1 MGKFFDALATKLAE
15 RWATYLVLP
24 GLLFTASAVFGSQV
38 GHQHALDRDMLMEMV
53 SNLTAA
59 IARQGVGTQVILAC
73 AVLLVAT
80 GVGLVAQ
87 ALAGGTRAIWLGQ
100 WPWPLRLRLRQSSRR
115 RERWH
120 RLVQHRRA
128 LEQARPRA
136 SRTQEEQ
143 RAINQ
148 AAQRINRLSLAEPD
162 RPTWMGDRINAV
174 ERVAL
179 DRYGLDL
186 PFTWPRLW
194 LVLPE
199 ITRTEITTAHAAFVA
214 ATATGT
220 WAWPYAVLAVFW
232 WPAALIGAAI
242 MLTGWAR
249 ARSAISDLSTLSEAA
264 VDVHARTLAIELA
277 VAGPESA
284 GPLTLDEGERIT
296 SVCRKGR

>member
-1 MGKFFDALATKLAE
+1 MGKFFDALAAKLAE

-38 GHQHALDRDMLMEMV
+38 GHRHALDRDMLVETV
-53 SNLTAA
+53 LNLTTT
-59 IARQGVGTQVILAC
+59 IARQSVGTQVILAC
-73 AVLLVAT
+73 VVLLVAT

-87 ALAGGTRAIWLGQ
+87 ALAGVTRAIWLGQ
-100 WPWPLRLRLRQSSRR
+100 WPWPLRRRQSSRR
-115 RERWH
+115 RERWL

-136 SRTQEEQ
+136 SRTHEEQ

-199 ITRTEITTAHAAFVA
+199 TTRTEITTAHAAFVA
-214 ATATGT
+214 AAATGT
-220 WAWPYAVLAVFW
+220 WAWPYAFLAVFW
-232 WPAALIGAAI
+232 WPASLIGAGI
-242 MLTGWAR
+242 MLTGWVR
-249 ARSAISDLSTLSEAA
+249 ARSAISDLTTLSEAA
-264 VDVHARTLAIELA
+264 VDVHARKLAIELA
-277 VAGPESA
+277 VAGPESV
-284 GPLTLDEGERIT
+284 GPLTVDEGERIT

>member
-1 MGKFFDALATKLAE
+1 MNKFFDALATKLAE

-24 GLLFTASAVFGSQV
+24 GLLFTASAVFGSQA
-38 GHQHALDRDMLMEMV
+38 GHQHALDRHTFMETV
-53 SNLTAA
+53 SDLTAA
-59 IARQGVGTQVILAC
+59 FARQGVGTQVVLAC
-73 AVLLVAT
+73 VVLLVAT
-80 GVGLVAQ
+80 GVGLVVQ
-87 ALAGGTRAIWLGQ
+87 ALAGGTRAIWLGR
-100 WPWPLRLRLRQSSRR
+100 WPRPLAQRLSSGR

-120 RLVQHRRA
+120 RLVHHRHA

-143 RAINQ
+143 RAINR
-148 AAQRINRLSLAEPD
+148 AAQRINRLSPAEPD

-199 ITRTEITTAHAAFVA
+199 TTRTEITTAHTAFAAA
-214 ATATGT
+214 AATGT
-220 WAWPYAVLAVFW
+220 WAWPYAFLAVLW
-232 WPAALIGAAI
+232 WPAALIGTAI
-242 MLTGWAR
+242 MLTGWVR
-249 ARSAISDLSTLSEAA
+249 ARSAVSDLTTLSEAA

-277 VAGPESA
+277 VSGPESA
-284 GPLTLDEGERIT
+284 GPLTVEEGERIT